1 MKLSDLIKSDTVT
14 LDCTPESDDQLLR
27 CVAKIASGADSMAG
41 ITEEMIY
48 KALSDRERLSS
59 TAWGHGVAIPH
70 CRMAA
75 LSEFTAGL
83 IILSKGIDFN
93 AADGDKVFL
102 FPFVIGPENE
112 PRAHLKL
119 LSSLAQVFRDRKI
132 RESLKKAST
141 TDDARKILLD
151 RISPETS
158 LDEGSGKKL
167 IHVFIQDEGVFDELL
182 QVFAAVD
189 TSSSMVMDAHESTR
203 FLMDSPFFAGFWNT
217 DIHQFNRIII
227 SVVRNEL
234 VNAIVRNIEF
244 ICGPL
249 SDRND
254 IMVTVSDLQSVFG
267 SLES

>member
-1 MKLSDLIKSDTVT
+1 MKLSDLLKSDTVT

-27 CVAKIASGADSMAG
+27 CIARIASEADSMAG
-41 ITEEMIY
+41 ISEEVIY

-83 IILSKGIDFN
+83 IILSKGIDFH
-93 AADGDKVFL
+93 AADGERVSL
-102 FPFVIGPENE
+102 FPFVIGPEDE

-119 LSSLAQVFRDRKI
+119 LSSLAQVFRDGKF
-132 RESLKKAST
+132 RESLKKVST
-141 TDDARKILLD
+141 ADNAIETLLD
-151 RISPETS
+151 RVSQETS
-158 LDEGSGKKL
+158 VDTEAGKKL
-167 IHVFIQDEGVFDELL
+167 IHVFIQDEGVFDEIL
-182 QVFAAVD
+182 QVFAADD

-203 FLMDSPFFAGFWNT
+203 FLLDSPFFAGFWNT
-217 DIHQFNRIII
+217 DLQQFNRIII